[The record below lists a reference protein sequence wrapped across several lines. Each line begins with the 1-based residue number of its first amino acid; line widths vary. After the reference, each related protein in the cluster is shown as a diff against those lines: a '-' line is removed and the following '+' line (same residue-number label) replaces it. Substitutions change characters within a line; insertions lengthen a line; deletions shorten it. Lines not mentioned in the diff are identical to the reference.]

1 MKTAKPTQKPTVKA
15 TTPKEVVVD
24 EVITDEVVVTD
35 SHDEVVEPEVEIV
48 EPAIAEPV
56 KEVSNESKVELR
68 DIVRIIRKS
77 PHVTEVLL
85 SSGDTVQIT
94 TEDFEKLRNPE
105 DPTNTIQY
113 L

>member
-1 MKTAKPTQKPTVKA
+1 MKTAKPTQKPIVKA

-24 EVITDEVVVTD
+24 EVITDEVVVVND
-35 SHDEVVEPEVEIV
+35 SHDEVV

>member
-1 MKTAKPTQKPTVKA
+1 MKTAKPTQKPISKA
-15 TTPKEVVVD
+15 TAPKEVAVD
-24 EVITDEVVVTD
+24 EVITDEVVVVTE
-35 SHDEVVEPEVEIV
+35 SHDEAVEPKVEIV
-48 EPAIAEPV
+48 KSEPV

-85 SSGDTVQIT
+85 SSGDTVQIS

>member
-24 EVITDEVVVTD
+24 EVITDEVVVVND
-35 SHDEVVEPEVEIV
+35 SHDEVV